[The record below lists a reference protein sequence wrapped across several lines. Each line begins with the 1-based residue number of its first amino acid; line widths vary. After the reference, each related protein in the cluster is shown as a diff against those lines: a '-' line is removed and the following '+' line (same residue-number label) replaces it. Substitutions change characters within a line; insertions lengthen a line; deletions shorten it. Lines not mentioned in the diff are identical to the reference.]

1 MKQKIIGVLGL
12 GRFGYSLAL
21 ELSTFGQEVI
31 ALDNKA
37 NHVEAVAD
45 FVSKSAIGD
54 ITDLD
59 FLKAI
64 GIEQCDLVVIA
75 TGNNLESSV
84 LALMHCKKLGINHII
99 AKANNT
105 IFEEVLYEIGADR
118 VISPER
124 ESGKNLAST
133 LMRHNITDIYHLEED
148 IAVMEF
154 HVPQEWLGKS
164 VLELNVRKQF
174 DINLIGLRADKGA
187 SLSTNFDIN
196 APLKEGNIIVA
207 VANKR
212 TFEKYDYLGYL
223 K

>member
-84 LALMHCKKLGINHII
+84 LALMHCKKLGISHII

-174 DINLIGLRADKGA
+174 DINLIGLRSDKGA

-196 APLKEGNIIVA
+196 APLKDGNIIVA